1 MNVSSKQI
9 QWFPGHMFK
18 SLREIREKV
27 KLMDIVLVLL
37 DARLPFSSMNPELTK
52 IVDKKPILL
61 LFNKMDLS
69 DERILNQYISLYE
82 AKGYHTLKIDAQT
95 GKNVNK
101 INALAREVL
110 KDKLDREKAKGLKE
124 RPLRTMILGIPNVGK
139 STLINTLSKSG
150 ATKTGNT
157 PGVTKAQQWIKMGSD
172 FELLDTPGVLW
183 PKFEDQTVGMHLAVT
198 GAIKDKIL
206 PETEVV
212 FYALNFLK
220 THYLKRLTEKYE
232 ITANDDLQAMLDKIG
247 TKRGCL
253 VRGGEIDYDRVY
265 TIVLTDIRNKQLG
278 GLSFDRPETL
288 SV

>member
-1 MNVSSKQI
+1 
-9 QWFPGHMFK
+9 MFK

-37 DARLPFSSMNPELTK
+37 DARLPFSSMNPELIK
-52 IVDKKPILL
+52 IVEKKPILL

-110 KDKLDREKAKGLKE
+110 KEKLDREKAKGLKE

-183 PKFEDQTVGMHLAVT
+183 PKFEDQTVGMHLAIT

-232 ITANDDLQAMLDKIG
+232 ITASDDLQAMLDKIG

-288 SV
+288 FI

>member
-1 MNVSSKQI
+1 MNVTSKQI

-18 SLREIREKV
+18 SLREIREKI
-27 KLMDIVLVLL
+27 KLMDIILVLL
-37 DARLPFSSMNPELTK
+37 DARLPESSMNPELIK
-52 IVDKKPILL
+52 IVEKKPIIL
-61 LFNKMDLS
+61 LFNKMDLA
-69 DERILNQYISLYE
+69 DERVLNLYVKKYE
-82 AKGYHTLKIDAQT
+82 NQGYYTLKIDAQA
-95 GKNVNK
+95 GKNINK

-110 KDKLDREKAKGLKE
+110 KEKLEREKAKGLKE

-157 PGVTKAQQWIKMGSD
+157 PGVTKAQQWIKMGLD

-183 PKFEDQTVGMHLAVT
+183 PKFEDKIVGYHLAVT

-206 PETEVV
+206 PEEEIV

-220 THYLKRLTEKYE
+220 SYYPKRLFDKYG
-232 ITANDDLQAMLDKIG
+232 ITTADDLQAMLDKIG
-247 TKRGCL
+247 LLRGCL
-253 VRGGEIDYDRVY
+253 LKGGSIDYERVY
-265 TIVLTDIRNKQLG
+265 AIILSDIRNKQLG
-278 GLSFDRPETL
+278 GLSFDRPEIV

>member
-1 MNVSSKQI
+1 MNISSKQI

-37 DARLPFSSMNPELTK
+37 DARLPFSSMNPELIK
-52 IVDKKPILL
+52 IVEKKPILL
-61 LFNKMDLS
+61 LLNKMDLS

-110 KDKLDREKAKGLKE
+110 KEKLDREKAKGLKE

-220 THYLKRLTEKYE
+220 THYLKRLNEKYD
-232 ITANDDLQAMLDKIG
+232 ITADDDLQAMLDKIG

>member
-37 DARLPFSSMNPELTK
+37 DARLPFSSMNPELIK
-52 IVDKKPILL
+52 IVEKKPILL

-110 KDKLDREKAKGLKE
+110 KEKLDREKAKGLKD

-183 PKFEDQTVGMHLAVT
+183 PKFEDQTVGMHLAIT

-232 ITANDDLQAMLDKIG
+232 ITASDDLQAMLDKIG

-288 SV
+288 FI